1 MNNLPQLKKLKM
13 HIEEDSIAVLVFDV
27 PEKLNAL
34 DAQCHEDIH
43 AFLDFVESDNSIRVA
58 IVTGAGEKSF
68 TSGMDVAQFV
78 EEEDLDAPLII
89 FESNRFKDA
98 ADRIENLTKPVI
110 AAINGYCIGG
120 GVELAMGCDIR
131 IASENAVFRLPEA
144 GLGIIP
150 GAGGIQRIARM
161 AGVALAKELALTTRK
176 MGAQE
181 AYDKGLVNKVVPLAD
196 LMNEALS
203 WARQMAAQAPLALQ
217 LDKLA
222 ANLATDT
229 SRSVASTI
237 EALMLH
243 ITQSTEDAIEGPRS
257 FFEKRKPVFK
267 GR

>member
-1 MNNLPQLKKLKM
+1 MKGFPELRKLRM
-13 HIEEDSIAVLVFDV
+13 TVEEGSIAVLTFDI

-43 AFLDFVESDNSIRVA
+43 DFLDFVEEEREVRVA
-58 IVTGAGEKSF
+58 IITGAGERSF

-78 EEEDLDAPLII
+78 EEDDPSTPLVI
-89 FESNRFKDA
+89 FAANRFKEA
-98 ADRIENLTKPVI
+98 ADRIENLSKPVI

-120 GVELAMGCDIR
+120 GVEMSMGCDIR

-150 GAGGIQRIARM
+150 GAGGIQRISRM
-161 AGVALAKELALTTRK
+161 VGVGLAKELALTARK

-181 AYDKGLVNKVVPLAD
+181 AYEKGLVNKVVPLER
-196 LMNEALS
+196 LMDEAMD

-229 SRSVASTI
+229 SRSVANTI
-237 EALMLH
+237 ESLMLH
-243 ITQSTEDAIEGPRS
+243 IVEGTEDAKEGPRS
-257 FFEKRKPVFK
+257 FFEKRKPNFK

>member
-1 MNNLPQLKKLKM
+1 MMDLPVLRKLRM
-13 HIEEDSIAVLVFDV
+13 RVEEGSIAILTFDI
-27 PEKLNAL
+27 PEKMNAL

-43 AFLDFVESDNSIRVA
+43 DFLDFVEAENAIRVA
-58 IVTGAGEKSF
+58 IITGAGEKSF

-78 EEEDLDAPLII
+78 GDEEPDAPLVI
-89 FESNRFKDA
+89 FAANRFKEA
-98 ADRIENLTKPVI
+98 ADRIENLSKPVI

-120 GVELAMGCDIR
+120 GVEMSMGCDIR

-161 AGVALAKELALTTRK
+161 VGVALAKELALTARK
-176 MGAQE
+176 MGASE
-181 AYDKGLVNKVVPLAD
+181 AYEKGLVNKVVPLD
-196 LMNEALS
+196 SLMDEALS

-229 SRSVASTI
+229 SRQVASTI

-243 ITQSTEDAIEGPRS
+243 IVEGTEDADEGPRS
-257 FFEKRKPVFK
+257 FFEKRPANFK